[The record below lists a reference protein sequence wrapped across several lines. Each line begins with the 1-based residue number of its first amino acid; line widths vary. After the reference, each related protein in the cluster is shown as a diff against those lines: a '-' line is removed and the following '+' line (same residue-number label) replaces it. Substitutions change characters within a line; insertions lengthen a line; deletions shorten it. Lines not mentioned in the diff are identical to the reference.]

1 MMEWV
6 VERGAVPGEATCD
19 NAAKKGDLAMLKW
32 PRQRHCPCDLPVV
45 IEYAAE
51 SGNIELL
58 QYMRHQVG
66 DDADNDQA
74 FFVYAGV
81 GAGRA
86 GHVHVCEYLLD
97 NGGAEYIQWA
107 AFAGELAAANG
118 HLSVLQ
124 WFAEHDLLLV
134 DCEQA
139 YIEAAVHNHYD
150 VMAFLLAHTPDI
162 PAEHHAE
169 RCRGARSPSIC
180 AMAEAARRSVAHDAA
195 LCWCKR

>member
-1 MMEWV
+1 
-6 VERGAVPGEATCD
+6 
-19 NAAKKGDLAMLKW
+19 
-32 PRQRHCPCDLPVV
+32 
-45 IEYAAE
+45 
-51 SGNIELL
+51 
-58 QYMRHQVG
+58 MRHQVG
-66 DDADNDQA
+66 DDADDDQA

-97 NGGAEYIQWA
+97 NGGAEYTQWA

-162 PAEHHAE
+162 PADLLSTMLNAAGAHGHLASAQWLRQQGAPWPMMLLFAGVNGDEWREWNDELQAWAIAE
-169 RCRGARSPSIC
+169 GF
-180 AMAEAARRSVAHDAA
+180 AAPTVSDDSSDFEVPDFDGF
-195 LCWCKR
+195 